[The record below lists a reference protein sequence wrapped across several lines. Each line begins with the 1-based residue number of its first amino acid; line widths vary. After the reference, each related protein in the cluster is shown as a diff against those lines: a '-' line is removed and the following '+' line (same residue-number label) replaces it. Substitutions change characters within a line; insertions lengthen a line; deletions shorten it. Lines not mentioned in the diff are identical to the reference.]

1 MPVYQVKI
9 DEFRQRM
16 LYFFL
21 NTASNE
27 VFILGQSLETDSD
40 IVENCVIPE
49 TLFRMQLTWLGS
61 QLSHNLTNGSSVDV
75 NSDVVFTTYQ
85 ANANLQPAY
94 QMQIVDDVANLPFVI
109 RQQFAAFQLSRKEV
123 RPNFEHERQEREAV
137 YFYWGVNANDLE
149 FGSPSI
155 FPEEEVTNNYPPGY
169 GPPLGEDWPNSDDE
183 EAEVLVP
190 ETPEQSMPTN
200 QALPATP
207 ILSDS
212 SESIPFPQA
221 PRRNRIREVSRRIS
235 FEEETWDF

>member
-1 MPVYQVKI
+1 MPVYQVQI
-9 DEFRQRM
+9 DEFRQGL

-27 VFILGQSLETDSD
+27 VFVLGQSLDTESD

-49 TLFRMQLTWLGS
+49 TLFRMQHTWLGS

-94 QMQIVDDVANLPFVI
+94 QMQIVNVANLPFVI
-109 RQQFAAFQLSRKEV
+109 RQQFAALQLSRKEV
-123 RPNFEHERQEREAV
+123 RPYFEHERQEREAV
-137 YFYWGVNANDLE
+137 YIYWGVNADDLE

-155 FPEEEVTNNYPPGY
+155 FPEEVTNNYPPDY
-169 GPPLGEDWPNSDDE
+169 GPPLGKDWPNSDDE
-183 EAEVLVP
+183 KAEVLVP
-190 ETPEQSMPTN
+190 ETPEQSMSTN
-200 QALPATP
+200 QALPTTP

-212 SESIPFPQA
+212 SESIRFHQA
-221 PRRNRIREVSRRIS
+221 PR
-235 FEEETWDF
+235 

>member
-1 MPVYQVKI
+1 MPVYQIQI
-9 DEFRQRM
+9 DESRQRM

-27 VFILGQSLETDSD
+27 VFTLGQSLDTDSD
-40 IVENCVIPE
+40 IVENCVIPQ
-49 TLFRMQLTWLGS
+49 TLFRMQHTWLGS

-75 NSDVVFTTYQ
+75 NSDVAFTTYQ

-94 QMQIVDDVANLPFVI
+94 QLQIVDDVTNLPFVI
-109 RQQFAAFQLSRKEV
+109 RQQFAAFQLSRKDV
-123 RPNFEHERQEREAV
+123 RPNFEHERQESEAV
-137 YFYWGVNANDLE
+137 YIFWGVNANDLE

-190 ETPEQSMPTN
+190 ETPEQSMQTT
-200 QALPATP
+200 QALPTTP
-207 ILSDS
+207 VLSDS
-212 SESIPFPQA
+212 SESIRFPQA
-221 PRRNRIREVSRRIS
+221 SRRNRMRGFKKKFV
-235 FEEETWDF
+235 